1 MAKDT
6 TAQPLTLDRLRAELE
21 GLNCEP
27 LGEPLGWRC
36 RQCGGRMTLAP
47 AQDRPNL
54 SDAFRAVVAE
64 HRLSSLLESAQS
76 HQRSDH
82 GAER

>member
-1 MAKDT
+1 MGARISQAGGGDSRH
-6 TAQPLTLDRLRAELE
+6 APVELRQ
-21 GLNCEP
+21 
-27 LGEPLGWRC
+27 RRQQRQHC

>member
-6 TAQPLTLDRLRAELE
+6 TVQPLTLDRLRVEMEA
-21 GLNCEP
+21 LNCEP

-36 RQCGGRMTLAP
+36 RECSGRMTLAP
-47 AQDRPNL
+47 AQDRPGI

-82 GAER
+82 GAGR

>member
-6 TAQPLTLDRLRAELE
+6 TAEPLTLDRLRAELE

-47 AQDRPNL
+47 AQDRPGM
-54 SDAFRAVVAE
+54 SDAFRELVRD
-64 HRLSSLLESAQS
+64 HRLSSLLESAQA

-82 GAER
+82 GAGR

>member
-6 TAQPLTLDRLRAELE
+6 TAQPLTLERLRSELE
-21 GLNCEP
+21 ALNCEP

-36 RQCGGRMTLAP
+36 RQWGGRMTLAP
-47 AQDRPNL
+47 AQDRPGM
-54 SDAFRAVVAE
+54 SDAFRELVRD
-64 HRLSSLLESAQS
+64 HRLSSLLDSAQA

-82 GAER
+82 GAGR

>member
-1 MAKDT
+1 MAEDT
-6 TAQPLTLDRLRAELE
+6 TVEPLTLDRLRVELE
-21 GLNCEP
+21 ALNCEP

-47 AQDRPNL
+47 PQDHPEA
-54 SDAFRAVVAE
+54 SDAFRELVRD
-64 HRLSSLLESAQS
+64 HRLSSLLESAQA

-82 GAER
+82 GAGR